1 MITNLLPRFTVVIL
15 IYSLMILGGCATTEP
30 SRFYLLHPM
39 ASPEQEAQV
48 TKEEDGVTIVVG
60 PVELPEYLD
69 RPQIVTRVSKNEL
82 KLAEFDQW
90 AESLNPNILR
100 VLAENLSILLS
111 TDWIFMYP
119 WTRSS
124 KIDYQIELLVTR
136 FDGTLGDSVVLDAL
150 WAILKG
156 DSREVLLTSKS
167 TLKQPTGGQD
177 YGALV
182 SAKSQAL
189 ANLSREI
196 ADAIR
201 SLSKSKTD

>member
-1 MITNLLPRFTVVIL
+1 MITNLFPRSRVVIL
-15 IYSLMILGGCATTEP
+15 GCSLMILGGCATTEP
-30 SRFYLLHPM
+30 SRFYLLHPI
-39 ASPEQEAQV
+39 ASSEQEAQV
-48 TKEEDGVTIVVG
+48 VKEERGVTVVVG

-69 RPQIVTRVSKNEL
+69 RPQIVTRVGKNEL
-82 KLAEFDQW
+82 MLAEFDQW

-124 KIDYQIELLVTR
+124 KIDYQIELLVIR
-136 FDGTLGDSVVLDAL
+136 FDGTLGDSVILDAL

-167 TLKQPTGGQD
+167 TLKQSTGEQG
-177 YGALV
+177 YSALV
-182 SAKSQAL
+182 SAKSKVL
-189 ANLSREI
+189 ADLSREI

-201 SLSKSKTD
+201 SLLK